1 MVLPIFYNTSIVNN
15 NYIESEVTTM
25 TNEER
30 ELIQQAISD
39 IYELAEKV
47 RTEAISKDEVYSELI
62 ALVHENLGTLV

>member
-15 NYIESEVTTM
+15 NYIESEDTTM

-47 RTEAISKDEVYSELI
+47 KTEAISKDEVHSELI

>member
-1 MVLPIFYNTSIVNN
+1 
-15 NYIESEVTTM
+15 M

-47 RTEAISKDEVYSELI
+47 RTEAISKEEVYSELI